1 VSPYISSQ
9 VSTPL
14 EQKRHDGYDGTEAHN
29 GRGPRLGNVPGIVG
43 DDPSPTTP
51 ATAKLQNTRSRLSVL
66 ESLGYSRASIY
77 LRNQIR
83 RSTLIT
89 CYGQRKSGV
98 PSLVGFADFVLAHR
112 EQILQSWIATVDQHP
127 NISTS
132 DNLTY
137 TQLLDH
143 LPELCTELAALLK
156 EPDAQQI
163 KREARQDARAHGWKR
178 WRQGYKLEELIR
190 EICLIRRDLIDTRLK
205 ASAAV
210 DERFDLG
217 AQNSARRVVECFFD
231 NVIIEATVQFVEE
244 HQEAVRQLH
253 ATLKPTAAGNAE
265 FIQRITHLLREPLGP
280 LLLGLEVLL
289 REEALS
295 PRGVEM
301 IGVLQR
307 GVKKEA
313 EAIEELLR
321 STELLEKNSQKR

>member
-1 VSPYISSQ
+1 M
-9 VSTPL
+9 L
-14 EQKRHDGYDGTEAHN
+14 A
-29 GRGPRLGNVPGIVG
+29 
-43 DDPSPTTP
+43 
-51 ATAKLQNTRSRLSVL
+51 
-66 ESLGYSRASIY
+66 
-77 LRNQIR
+77 R
-83 RSTLIT
+83 R
-89 CYGQRKSGV
+89 
-98 PSLVGFADFVLAHR
+98 
-112 EQILQSWIATVDQHP
+112 EEILQSWIAAVDQHP

-156 EPDAQQI
+156 QPDAKEI
-163 KREARQDARAHGWKR
+163 KREAKQDARAHGWKR
-178 WRQGYKLEELIR
+178 WRQGYKLDELIR
-190 EICLIRRDLIDTRLK
+190 EICLIRRNFNDTWLK
-205 ASAAV
+205 AFAAA
-210 DERFDLG
+210 EPSFDFG
-217 AQNSARRVVECFFD
+217 AQNAARRVVEAFFD

-244 HQEAVRQLH
+244 RQEAVRQLS
-253 ATLKPTAAGNAE
+253 AIPNPTAAGNAE

-301 IGVLQR
+301 IEVLQR

-321 STELLEKNSQKR
+321 STELFEKDASQDS

>member
-1 VSPYISSQ
+1 V
-9 VSTPL
+9 
-14 EQKRHDGYDGTEAHN
+14 EAI
-29 GRGPRLGNVPGIVG
+29 GSFG
-43 DDPSPTTP
+43 
-51 ATAKLQNTRSRLSVL
+51 
-66 ESLGYSRASIY
+66 
-77 LRNQIR
+77 
-83 RSTLIT
+83 
-89 CYGQRKSGV
+89 
-98 PSLVGFADFVLAHR
+98 DFVLAHR
-112 EQILQSWIATVDQHP
+112 EQILQSWFAAVDQHP

-132 DNLTY
+132 DNLTF

-156 EPDAQQI
+156 QPDAQEI
-163 KREARQDARAHGWKR
+163 KREARHDARAHGWKR

-190 EICLIRRDLIDTRLK
+190 EICLIRRNFVDTWFK
-205 ASAAV
+205 GFAAADV
-210 DERFDLG
+210 RFDFD
-217 AQNSARRVVECFFD
+217 AQNVARRVVQCFFD

-244 HQEAVRQLH
+244 HQEAVRQFN
-253 ATLKPTAAGNAE
+253 TRLKPRVTGNAE

-313 EAIEELLR
+313 RAIEELLR
-321 STELLEKNSQKR
+321 STELFEKDAAQNR